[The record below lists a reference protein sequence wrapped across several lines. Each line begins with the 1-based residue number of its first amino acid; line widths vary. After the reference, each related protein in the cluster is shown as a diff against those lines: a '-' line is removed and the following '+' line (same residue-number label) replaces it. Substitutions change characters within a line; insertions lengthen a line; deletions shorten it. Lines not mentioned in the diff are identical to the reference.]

1 MDTVRLPSILRKR
14 TDSFLAG
21 VAELRFQLSELGSP
35 GLHSA
40 APQGSEEASEHV
52 ARDGVKHGYGEP
64 ERQPLTK
71 SYAT

>member
-1 MDTVRLPSILRKR
+1 MDTVRLTPILRKR

-21 VAELRFQLSELGSP
+21 VAELRFSLLELGGY

-40 APQGSEEASEHV
+40 APKGLGEASEQV
-52 ARDGVKHGYGEP
+52 AGDGVEHGYGEP
-64 ERQPLTK
+64 EGQPLTK

>member
-1 MDTVRLPSILRKR
+1 MDTVRLPPILRKR

-21 VAELRFQLSELGSP
+21 VVELRFQLSELGSS
-35 GLHSA
+35 GLHGTEPKCSD
-40 APQGSEEASEHV
+40 EASEHV